1 MAINI
6 STDIAITTGGKLYDI
21 TAIQGGWQTVQA
33 ESDMFALTGS
43 AILKAKLTDGQIFY
57 VESTNELYKLNIT
70 GTFPLVNYNFDSFS
84 WPGSGG
90 GGGDTSALNTFSGSI
105 QLEVDSLTNFTGS
118 IQLEV
123 DNLNSFSG
131 SIQSEVDS
139 ITNFTGSIQNEVD
152 TLTAATGSYL
162 VGSDT
167 GSFVTNDQTGS
178 FAVLTTNTF
187 TGNQNIEGDLNVD
200 GDIFA
205 NRYVVSSSVT
215 FLTQS
220 FSSGS
225 TIFGDTLDDTHLF
238 TGSVNIT
245 GSFFLNDKTI
255 VEEVGVIFRQTGSYF
270 SATSPIK
277 ITGSLGV
284 ELDGSSETFDVSV
297 SGEKKFTVN
306 DEGVVVLGAFSSPPT
321 AVSGGFYY
329 SSGNEFFV
337 GM

>member
-6 STDIAITTGGKLYDI
+6 STDIAITSGGKLSDI

-33 ESDMFALTGS
+33 KSDMFALTGS
-43 AILKAKLTDGQIFY
+43 AILRGKLTDGQIFY
-57 VESTNELYKLNIT
+57 IETTNELYKLDIT
-70 GTFPLVNYNFDSFS
+70 GTFPLVNYNFEEFS
-84 WPGSGG
+84 WPGGG

-105 QLEVDSLTNFTGS
+105 QSEVDSLTSFT
-118 IQLEV
+118 
-123 DNLNSFSG
+123 G

-139 ITNFTGSIQNEVD
+139 ITTFTGSIQNEVD
-152 TLTAATGSYL
+152 SLIAATGSYL

-167 GSFVTNDQTGS
+167 GSFIVNDQTGS

-187 TGNQNIEGDLNVD
+187 SGDQNIQGSLTVTGDLT
-200 GDIFA
+200 A
-205 NRYVVSSSVT
+205 QRYIVSSSVT

-225 TIFGDTLDDTHLF
+225 TIFGDTQDDTHLF

-255 VEEVGVIFRQTGSYF
+255 VEEVGVIFRQTGSFF

-277 ITGSLGV
+277 ITGSLNV
-284 ELDGSSETFDVSV
+284 ELDGSTETFDISI
-297 SGEKKFTVN
+297 SGEKKFEVN
-306 DEGVVVLGAFSSPPT
+306 EEGVVVLAKFATAPT
-321 AVSGGFYY
+321 AVSGGFFY
-329 SSGNEFFV
+329 SSSNDFYL

>member
-6 STDIAITTGGKLYDI
+6 STDIAITTGGKLSDI
-21 TAIQGGWQTVQA
+21 TAIQGGWQTVES

-57 VESTNELYKLNIT
+57 IESTNGLYKLDIT
-70 GTFPLVNYNFDSFS
+70 GTFPLVSYNFNEFT

-90 GGGDTSALNTFSGSI
+90 AADVVDLNTF
-105 QLEVDSLTNFTGS
+105 T
-118 IQLEV
+118 
-123 DNLNSFSG
+123 G
-131 SIQSEVDS
+131 SIQSEVDA
-139 ITNFTGSIQNEVD
+139 
-152 TLTAATGSYL
+152 LKAATGSYL

-167 GSFVTNDQTGS
+167 GSFVTNSQTGS
-178 FAVLTTNTF
+178 FAVLTANTF
-187 TGNQNIEGDLNVD
+187 TGNQNIEGNLNVD

-205 NRYVVSSSVT
+205 NRYVVSSSVS
-215 FLTQS
+215 FITQS

-225 TIFGDTLDDTHLF
+225 TIFGDTLGDTHLF

-255 VEEVGVIFRQTGSYF
+255 VEEVGVVFRRTGSFF

-277 ITGSLGV
+277 VTGSLNL
-284 ELDGSSETFDVSV
+284 ELDGSSERLDVNV
-297 SGEKKFTVN
+297 AGTRRFEVN
-306 DEGVVVLGAFSSPPT
+306 EEGVVVLGEFSTAPT
-321 AVSGGFYY
+321 AVSGGIYY
-329 SSGNEFFV
+329 SSTNDFFV